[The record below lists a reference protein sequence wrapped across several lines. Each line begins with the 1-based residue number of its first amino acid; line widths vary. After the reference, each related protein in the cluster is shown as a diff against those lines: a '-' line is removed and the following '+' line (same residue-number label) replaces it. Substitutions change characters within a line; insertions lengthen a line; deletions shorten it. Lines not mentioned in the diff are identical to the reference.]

1 MSKPDR
7 ENVVWKI
14 RLQCGFE
21 ESKNYVPR
29 KCNGTTA
36 VVPVDDSYC
45 LEDTTFQYWYVN
57 NKLGNS
63 VWASTRALNVY
74 GRVKFYSMTDFALG
88 TISFYTKKLNA
99 TVLNGPST
107 VSIAI
112 SPHAIYNKLTT
123 DKRWGRYFGEFKLDY
138 DRFRVTP
145 ENLKSKDYWVNNEN
159 PFVLVDA
166 AEYIDNV
173 EGKVVLLWWHWLL
186 IILSIVIFIVL
197 LSVLGIREFYPRTK
211 DKSE

>member
-107 VSIAI
+107 VSIVI
-112 SPHAIYNKLTT
+112 SLHAIY
-123 DKRWGRYFGEFKLDY
+123 
-138 DRFRVTP
+138 
-145 ENLKSKDYWVNNEN
+145 
-159 PFVLVDA
+159 
-166 AEYIDNV
+166 
-173 EGKVVLLWWHWLL
+173 
-186 IILSIVIFIVL
+186 
-197 LSVLGIREFYPRTK
+197 
-211 DKSE
+211 